1 MSNDKDEEDMREEE
15 PREMPEARLDAP
27 GPCCICGKPDCTH
40 ACFLCGKPVCMD
52 PQNYY
57 ADSSCGSWIM
67 DWWSN
72 GADDPDDGN
81 EFWCNTCLE
90 EAERQRYILY
100 EQETAT
106 RTPRS
111 FDTEADDEVWLLD
124 QELRN
129 YRETLS

>member
-1 MSNDKDEEDMREEE
+1 MTHYEDEEDLREDD
-15 PREMPEARLDAP
+15 PQALPEARLDTP

-52 PQNYY
+52 TQNYQ

-81 EFWCNTCLE
+81 EFWCNSCLE
-90 EAERQRYILY
+90 EEKIAQQVLY
-100 EQETAT
+100 EQEMAQ
-106 RTPRS
+106 RTPS
-111 FDTEADDEVWLLD
+111 TFDPDADDETWPVD
-124 QELRN
+124 Q
-129 YRETLS
+129 